1 MSYVWTNLRNK
12 EPCTAA
18 LDLETSNIV
27 RPKVLNLSADFLH
40 RAKICFCSVTSVMP
54 WATNLSAILTFKI

>member
-12 EPCTAA
+12 ESCTAA

-27 RPKVLNLSADFLH
+27 RQKVLNLRPDFCIVLKFVSA
-40 RAKICFCSVTSVMP
+40 A
-54 WATNLSAILTFKI
+54 